1 MNILITGATSGIG
14 RGLALSYI
22 KEGHK
27 VIAIGRNSHA
37 LAELALHGIY
47 TIQLDLVDL
56 SAVRGAFANLAADFP
71 ALDIAILNAG
81 NCEYVD
87 VHHFD
92 AAMIKRVMDANV
104 VSLANSIELVL
115 PLLKQSTIKH
125 LVGVVSMAAY
135 LPLSRAEAYGAS
147 KAAANYMLESFAID
161 FKQDGISVSVVNP
174 GFVKT
179 PLTAKNDFPMPFA
192 LELDDAVRIIK
203 QGIANKKVEI
213 HFPYRL
219 TILMK
224 VFSLLPRVLWRKL
237 GQKFKK

>member
-14 RGLALSYI
+14 NGLALSYAR
-22 KEGHK
+22 EGHN
-27 VIAIGRNSHA
+27 VIAVGRNSNA
-37 LAELALHGIY
+37 LSNLSKQGIY

-56 SAVRGAFANLAADFP
+56 DAVRAAFIKLATDFP
-71 ALDIAILNAG
+71 VLDLAILNAG

-104 VSLANSIELVL
+104 ISLANSIEQVL
-115 PLLKQSTIKH
+115 PLLKKSSVKH
-125 LVGVVSMAAY
+125 LVGVASMAGY

-161 FKQDGISVSVVNP
+161 LKEDGFIVSVVNP

-192 LELDDAVRIIK
+192 LELDAAVQIIK
-203 QGIANKKVEI
+203 KGIANKKVEI

-219 TILMK
+219 TLLIK
-224 VFSLLPRVLWRKL
+224 VLSLLPRGVWRKL

>member
-14 RGLALSYI
+14 NGLALSYV
-22 KEGHK
+22 KDGHK
-27 VIAIGRNSHA
+27 VIAIGRNSQA
-37 LAELALHGIY
+37 LARLSENGIY
-47 TIQLDLVDL
+47 TLQLDLADL
-56 SAVRGAFANLAADFP
+56 QAVRTAFINLAADFSV
-71 ALDIAILNAG
+71 LDLAILNAG
-81 NCEYVD
+81 SCEYVD

-104 VSLANSIELVL
+104 ISLANSIELVL
-115 PLLKQSTIKH
+115 PILKQSSVKH
-125 LVGVVSMAAY
+125 LVGVASMAGY

-147 KAAANYMLESFAID
+147 KAAADYMLEAFAID
-161 FKQDGISVSVVNP
+161 LKQDGILVSVVNP

-192 LELDDAVRIIK
+192 LELDAAVQIIK
-203 QGIANKKVEI
+203 KGIANKKVEI

-219 TILMK
+219 TWLIKIL
-224 VFSLLPRVLWRKL
+224 SLLPRGLWRKL